1 MRYTNLRL
9 RTTYL
14 LTSFMCMLFVVGKF
28 TFTAYE
34 DSEMPYL
41 L

>member
-1 MRYTNLRL
+1 LYIVYDRA
-9 RTTYL
+9 
-14 LTSFMCMLFVVGKF
+14 FMCMLFIVGKC